1 MLDTLVSIGKSIDL
15 SALVTTLAT
24 CFLALL
30 TFIYVRLT
38 RKILE
43 AQTDPCVVLSVI
55 SDQERSTII
64 QLVAKNVG
72 KGLAHDISFDFSRP
86 IPARAFGMT
95 SDKANVAKTMVNGP
109 LVDGIPALGPGEERK
124 IDWGQYGG
132 LIKNI
137 GLEPVIVRCHFK
149 KNGKAMPPVECKLD
163 VKSFEGTV
171 AAEAPIAKVARE
183 VEKISENIRLLASG
197 YHELKVQ
204 VTEMSETKA
213 ENREEARDRRN
224 RSLPERAGK
233 AWDAAEDQQIC
244 EEFVAGTSI
253 ADLAVSH
260 NRTPGAIRSRLEKLG
275 KLPPQPR
282 Q

>member
-1 MLDTLVSIGKSIDL
+1 MLDTLGSIDKSIDW
-15 SALVTTLAT
+15 SALITTIAT

-43 AQTDPCVVLSVI
+43 AHSDPCVVLSVI
-55 SDQERSTII
+55 HDRERSTIL

-72 KGLAHDISFDFSRP
+72 SGLAHDISFEFSRP

-95 SDKANVAKTMVNGP
+95 VDESKIAKPMTNGP

-132 LIKNI
+132 LIKNL
-137 GLEPVIVRCHFK
+137 GLEPVTVKCRFK
-149 KNGKAMPPVECKLD
+149 KNGKTMKPVECKID

-183 VEKISENIRLLASG
+183 IEKISDNLRLVATG
-197 YHELKVQ
+197 FYELKVQ
-204 VTEMSETKA
+204 MTRMSY
-213 ENREEARDRRN
+213 
-224 RSLPERAGK
+224 G
-233 AWDAAEDQQIC
+233 
-244 EEFVAGTSI
+244 
-253 ADLAVSH
+253 
-260 NRTPGAIRSRLEKLG
+260 
-275 KLPPQPR
+275 
-282 Q
+282 